1 MSSVVDLILGL
12 PAWLVLTLV
21 AVLPALEASMF
32 LGLVFPG
39 EVAILVGGVVAH
51 AGGLPLWAVI
61 AAAVAGA
68 TAGDQVGYLL
78 GRRYGRTLLDRLPT
92 WMRRSGDV
100 ERALAQMERRG
111 AVAVALGRWAAALRA
126 LMPGLAGMSQMPRL
140 PFTVAN
146 VAGGTLWATTV
157 AVLGFLGAA
166 SLHSLES
173 RLGLGSEALTAAVLL
188 ILVVFAVRRHR
199 AQRPRQT
206 NA

>member
-21 AVLPALEASMF
+21 TVMPALEASMF

-61 AAAVAGA
+61 AAAVVGA

-78 GRRYGRTLLDRLPT
+78 GRRYGHALLDRLP
-92 WMRRSGDV
+92 
-100 ERALAQMERRG
+100 
-111 AVAVALGRWAAALRA
+111 
-126 LMPGLAGMSQMPRL
+126 AG
-140 PFTVAN
+140 FV
-146 VAGGTLWATTV
+146 
-157 AVLGFLGAA
+157 GAA
-166 SLHSLES
+166 SLRSLES

-199 AQRPRQT
+199 ARRPRPT
-206 NA
+206 SA